1 MGDVWRGVCVGYM
14 ELLKGAIAS
23 RVLLRTDLGSLC
35 AYFFLGQDG
44 MYLTPLYR
52 VDVSLYTIPRV
63 RARRDVPESAAS
75 VKTINVHNLGPLQAS
90 YSDHTT

>member
-1 MGDVWRGVCVGYM
+1 M
-14 ELLKGAIAS
+14 
-23 RVLLRTDLGSLC
+23 
-35 AYFFLGQDG
+35 GQDG

-75 VKTINVHNLGPLQAS
+75 VKTINVHNLGSLQAS